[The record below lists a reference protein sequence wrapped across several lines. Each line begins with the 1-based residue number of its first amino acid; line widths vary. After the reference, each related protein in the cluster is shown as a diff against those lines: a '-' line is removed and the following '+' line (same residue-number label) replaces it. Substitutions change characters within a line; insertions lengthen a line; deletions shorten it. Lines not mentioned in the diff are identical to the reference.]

1 MRKGPVGKVTNHVT
15 MNHIGRKEADMKIL
29 VIGRGG
35 REHALAAA
43 LAASE
48 QCTQLFC
55 APGNPGMAR
64 LGTIVPV
71 GDSDVEAMTAFAVQE
86 GIGLAVI
93 GPESALAAG
102 MADAL
107 TEAGIRVFG
116 PTQAAAQVESSKDF
130 AKRIMEKYHIPT
142 AAYRTFDTVEAARAW
157 VKEQGAPIV
166 IKEDGLKA
174 GKGVTVAMDLD
185 TALEALD
192 AAFAQEGGRVV
203 IEEYLE
209 GFEYSLIALVHE
221 GLVVPLETAQDHK
234 RVGDGDTG
242 PNTGGMGSY
251 SPVRRIT
258 PEILEETMKTV
269 MEPMAQA
276 LVQEGVP
283 FTGFLYGGLMLTKD
297 GIKVI
302 EFNARFGDPEA
313 EVILPR
319 LKSDFVDAILSV
331 MDGQPV
337 QLQWTPKT
345 CHGVVLASEGYPAGS
360 TKGALIEI
368 GDTDAS
374 IFHMGTR
381 STDQGLKTDGGRVLM
396 VVTLED
402 TLEQAF
408 EHTYREA
415 EKIGCDK
422 LFYRTDI
429 GRKDMA

>member
-1 MRKGPVGKVTNHVT
+1 
-15 MNHIGRKEADMKIL
+15 MKIL

-86 GIGLAVI
+86 GIDLAVI

-297 GIKVI
+297 GSKVI

-360 TKGALIEI
+360 TKGAPIEI

>member
-1 MRKGPVGKVTNHVT
+1 MTNHVT

-86 GIGLAVI
+86 GIDLAVI

-337 QLQWTPKT
+337 QLQWTPKP

-360 TKGALIEI
+360 TKGAPIEI

>member
-1 MRKGPVGKVTNHVT
+1 

-86 GIGLAVI
+86 GIDLAVI

-360 TKGALIEI
+360 TKEHP
-368 GDTDAS
+368 S
-374 IFHMGTR
+374 KSGTR
-381 STDQGLKTDGGRVLM
+381 MRPSFTWAPAARTRV
-396 VVTLED
+396 
-402 TLEQAF
+402 
-408 EHTYREA
+408 
-415 EKIGCDK
+415 
-422 LFYRTDI
+422 
-429 GRKDMA
+429 

>member
-1 MRKGPVGKVTNHVT
+1 M
-15 MNHIGRKEADMKIL
+15 
-29 VIGRGG
+29 
-35 REHALAAA
+35 
-43 LAASE
+43 
-48 QCTQLFC
+48 
-55 APGNPGMAR
+55 
-64 LGTIVPV
+64 
-71 GDSDVEAMTAFAVQE
+71 
-86 GIGLAVI
+86 
-93 GPESALAAG
+93 
-102 MADAL
+102 
-107 TEAGIRVFG
+107 
-116 PTQAAAQVESSKDF
+116 
-130 AKRIMEKYHIPT
+130 
-142 AAYRTFDTVEAARAW
+142 
-157 VKEQGAPIV
+157 
-166 IKEDGLKA
+166 
-174 GKGVTVAMDLD
+174 
-185 TALEALD
+185 
-192 AAFAQEGGRVV
+192 

-276 LVQEGVP
+276 LVQEGVS

-360 TKGALIEI
+360 TKGAPIEI

>member
-1 MRKGPVGKVTNHVT
+1 
-15 MNHIGRKEADMKIL
+15 MKIL

-86 GIGLAVI
+86 GIDLAVI

-319 LKSDFVDAILSV
+319 LKSDFVDAILSG

-360 TKGALIEI
+360 TKGAPIEI

>member
-1 MRKGPVGKVTNHVT
+1 
-15 MNHIGRKEADMKIL
+15 MKIL

>member
-1 MRKGPVGKVTNHVT
+1 

-86 GIGLAVI
+86 GIDLAVI

-276 LVQEGVP
+276 LVQEGVS

-360 TKGALIEI
+360 TKGAPIEI

>member
-1 MRKGPVGKVTNHVT
+1 

-86 GIGLAVI
+86 GIDLAVI

-319 LKSDFVDAILSV
+319 LKSDFLDAILSV

>member
-1 MRKGPVGKVTNHVT
+1 
-15 MNHIGRKEADMKIL
+15 MKIL

-86 GIGLAVI
+86 GIDLAVI

-116 PTQAAAQVESSKDF
+116 PSQAAAQVESSKDF

-142 AAYRTFDTVEAARAW
+142 AAYRTFDTVEAARVW

-360 TKGALIEI
+360 TKGAPIEI